1 MKITKK
7 FFAFAITAMLLS
19 GCGGSKGNH
28 TGRKATFAE
37 FEAAVNALPA
47 ADSHPYTNFD
57 GYYGGQ
63 NGDESFKEEMHCIYQ
78 DGEWLDAEKGTPHSL
93 IFDTAKE
100 FLAEAKQNDYEH
112 NPDFKEVAF
121 YVSPLSFKA
130 VEEINND
137 DATYDITTVL
147 IWDDPYGLPTY
158 YEASATVNG
167 KNLCEKCE
175 ATYSAK
181 KQTS

>member
-1 MKITKK
+1 MKLSKQI
-7 FFAFAITAMLLS
+7 FAFAITAMLLS

-28 TGRKATFAE
+28 TGKKTSFAE

-175 ATYSAK
+175 ATYSTK
-181 KQTS
+181 K